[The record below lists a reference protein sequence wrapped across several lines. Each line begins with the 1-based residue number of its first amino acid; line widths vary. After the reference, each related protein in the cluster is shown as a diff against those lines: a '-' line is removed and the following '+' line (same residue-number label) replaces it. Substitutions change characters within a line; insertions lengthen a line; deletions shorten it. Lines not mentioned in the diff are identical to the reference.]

1 MENSFWCNYEK
12 YATTHGFYWQYRKG
26 EFMQKTI
33 LLQSA
38 GILDEEAKCTLKQNV
53 YIKDGKFFRIVAENE
68 DDHSVVADETI
79 DCSKYFVSPGLA
91 NLHTHTAMN
100 IFKGIAEDV
109 TADAWF
115 NEMIWPYESK
125 MTDDDVYIGTL
136 MGISEMINN
145 GVTVFADHY
154 FGEEQVLKA
163 VKETGIRGD
172 LAPTLFGMTPGFHER
187 LAQVKEFILEHRNDS
202 DKIAFHMG
210 PHANYTCPSPTL
222 KEIIDV
228 AKELDLPIHLHV
240 SEEDVQVEKARKET
254 GMTPFGILHE
264 AGGFDCKVL
273 IGHGLWIEEDDLKYL
288 RDDTWFAFCPKTY
301 MKLASGKGG
310 FFDHYKKLNYGF
322 GTDGAASSNTLN
334 PMEQAR
340 LFGLLGKYQDRNSA
354 AYTAEEILKHLMAS
368 HQAFPFGSGRM
379 KEGAPADL
387 VIWDLY
393 QPDTFPFYNPISSIL
408 YSSNSQSVKYTMV
421 AGEFLKYDGKLKM
434 DTDALTKEAIRLQK
448 DLLARGKG
456 KAEVTY

>member
-1 MENSFWCNYEK
+1 ME
-12 YATTHGFYWQYRKG
+12 
-26 EFMQKTI
+26 KTI
-33 LLQSA
+33 LLKNA
-38 GILDEEAKCTLKQNV
+38 GLLDEEANCILNQNV
-53 YIKDGKFFRIVAENE
+53 YVQEGKILKILPAAEDTE
-68 DDHSVVADETI
+68 SIHADETI
-79 DCSKYFVSPGLA
+79 DCSKYYVSPGLA

-125 MTDDDVYIGTL
+125 MTDEDIYVGTL
-136 MGISEMINN
+136 MGIAEMINN

-172 LAPTLFGMTPGFHER
+172 LAPTLFGMTPDFHKR
-187 LAQVKEFILEHRNDS
+187 LAQVKAFIQEHRNDS
-202 DKIAFHMG
+202 DRISFHMG

-228 AKELDLPIHLHV
+228 AKELNLPIHLHV
-240 SEEDVQVEKARKET
+240 SEEDVQVEKAREET
-254 GMTPFGILHE
+254 GLTPFGILYE

-273 IGHGLWIEEDDLKYL
+273 IGHGLWIEEEDLKYL
-288 RDDTWFAFCPKTY
+288 RDDTWFAFCHKTY

-310 FFDHYKKLNYGF
+310 FFDYYKQLNYGF

-334 PMEQAR
+334 PVEQAR
-340 LFGLLGKYQDRNSA
+340 LFGLMGKYQERNSA
-354 AYTAEEILKHLMAS
+354 AYTATEIWQHLMAS
-368 HQAFPFGSGRM
+368 HQAFPFGSGRL

-393 QPDTFPFYNPISSIL
+393 QPDTFPFYSPISAIL
-408 YSSNSQSVKYTMV
+408 YSSNSQNVKYTMV
-421 AGEFLKYDGKLKM
+421 AGEFLKYNGKLKI
-434 DTDALTKEAIRLQK
+434 DTKTLMQEAVRLQK
-448 DLLARGKG
+448 ALLERGKG
-456 KAEVTY
+456 KAQVVY

>member
-1 MENSFWCNYEK
+1 ME
-12 YATTHGFYWQYRKG
+12 
-26 EFMQKTI
+26 KTI
-33 LLQSA
+33 LLKNA
-38 GILDEEAKCTLKQNV
+38 GLLDEEANCILNQNV
-53 YIKDGKFFRIVAENE
+53 YVQEGKILKILPAVE
-68 DDHSVVADETI
+68 DTESIHADETI
-79 DCSKYFVSPGLA
+79 DCSKYYVSPGLA

-125 MTDDDVYIGTL
+125 MTDEDIYVGTL
-136 MGISEMINN
+136 MGIAEMINN

-172 LAPTLFGMTPGFHER
+172 LAPTLFGMTPDFHER
-187 LAQVKEFILEHRNDS
+187 LTQVKAFIQEHRNDS
-202 DKIAFHMG
+202 DRISFHMG

-228 AKELDLPIHLHV
+228 AKELNLPIHLHV
-240 SEEDVQVEKARKET
+240 SEEDVQVEKAREET
-254 GMTPFGILHE
+254 GLTPFGILYE

-273 IGHGLWIEEDDLKYL
+273 IGHGLWIEEEDLKYL

-310 FFDHYKKLNYGF
+310 FFDYYKQLNYGF

-334 PMEQAR
+334 PVEQAR
-340 LFGLLGKYQDRNSA
+340 LFGLMGKYQERNSA
-354 AYTAEEILKHLMAS
+354 AYTATEIWQHLMAS
-368 HQAFPFGSGRM
+368 HQAFSFGSGRL

-393 QPDTFPFYNPISSIL
+393 QPDTFPFYSPISAIL
-408 YSSNSQSVKYTMV
+408 YSSNSQNVKYTMV
-421 AGEFLKYDGKLKM
+421 AGEFLKYNGKLKI
-434 DTDALTKEAIRLQK
+434 DTKTLMQEAVRLQK
-448 DLLARGKG
+448 ALLERGKG
-456 KAEVTY
+456 KAQVAY

>member
-1 MENSFWCNYEK
+1 ME
-12 YATTHGFYWQYRKG
+12 
-26 EFMQKTI
+26 KTI
-33 LLQSA
+33 LLKNA
-38 GILDEEAKCTLKQNV
+38 GLLVEEANCILNQNV
-53 YIKDGKFFRIVAENE
+53 YVQEGKILKILPAAEDTE
-68 DDHSVVADETI
+68 SIHADETI
-79 DCSKYFVSPGLA
+79 DCSKYYVSPGLA

-125 MTDDDVYIGTL
+125 MTDEDIYVGTL
-136 MGISEMINN
+136 MGIAEMINN

-172 LAPTLFGMTPGFHER
+172 LAPTLFGMTPDFHER
-187 LAQVKEFILEHRNDS
+187 LAQVKAFIQEHRNDS
-202 DKIAFHMG
+202 DRISFHMG

-228 AKELDLPIHLHV
+228 AKELNLPIHLHV
-240 SEEDVQVEKARKET
+240 SEEDVQVEKAREET
-254 GMTPFGILHE
+254 GLTPFGILYE

-273 IGHGLWIEEDDLKYL
+273 IGHGLWIEEEDLKYL

-310 FFDHYKKLNYGF
+310 FFDYYKQLNYGF

-334 PMEQAR
+334 PVEQAR
-340 LFGLLGKYQDRNSA
+340 LFGLMGKYQERNSA
-354 AYTAEEILKHLMAS
+354 AYTATEIWQHLMAS
-368 HQAFPFGSGRM
+368 HQAFSFGSGRL

-393 QPDTFPFYNPISSIL
+393 QPDTFPFYSPISAIL
-408 YSSNSQSVKYTMV
+408 YSSNSQNVKYTMV
-421 AGEFLKYDGKLKM
+421 AGEFLKYNGKLKI
-434 DTDALTKEAIRLQK
+434 DTKTLMQEAVRLQK
-448 DLLARGKG
+448 ALLERGKG
-456 KAEVTY
+456 KAQVAY

>member
-1 MENSFWCNYEK
+1 ME
-12 YATTHGFYWQYRKG
+12 
-26 EFMQKTI
+26 KTV
-33 LLQSA
+33 LLKNA
-38 GILDEEAKCTLKQNV
+38 ELLDEEANCILNQNV
-53 YIKDGKFFRIVAENE
+53 YVQEGKILKILPAAEDTE
-68 DDHSVVADETI
+68 SIHADETI
-79 DCSKYFVSPGLA
+79 DCSKYYVSPGLA

-125 MTDDDVYIGTL
+125 MTDEDIYVGTL
-136 MGISEMINN
+136 MGIAEMINN

-172 LAPTLFGMTPGFHER
+172 LAPTLFGMTPDFHER
-187 LAQVKEFILEHRNDS
+187 LAQVKAFIQEHRNDS
-202 DKIAFHMG
+202 DRISFHMG

-222 KEIIDV
+222 REIIDA
-228 AKELDLPIHLHV
+228 AKELNLPIHLHV
-240 SEEDVQVEKARKET
+240 SEEDVQVEKAREET
-254 GMTPFGILHE
+254 GLTPFGILYE

-273 IGHGLWIEEDDLKYL
+273 IGHGLWIEEEDLKYL

-310 FFDHYKKLNYGF
+310 FFDYYKQLNYGF

-334 PMEQAR
+334 PVEQAR
-340 LFGLLGKYQDRNSA
+340 LFGLMGKYQERNSA
-354 AYTAEEILKHLMAS
+354 AYTATEIWQHLMAS
-368 HQAFPFGSGRM
+368 HQAFPFGSGRL

-393 QPDTFPFYNPISSIL
+393 QPDTFPFYSPISAIL
-408 YSSNSQSVKYTMV
+408 YSSNSQNVKYTML
-421 AGEFLKYDGKLKM
+421 AGEFLKYNGKLKI
-434 DTDALTKEAIRLQK
+434 DTKTLMQEAVRLQK
-448 DLLARGKG
+448 ALLERGKG
-456 KAEVTY
+456 KAQVAY

>member
-1 MENSFWCNYEK
+1 ME
-12 YATTHGFYWQYRKG
+12 
-26 EFMQKTI
+26 KTV
-33 LLQSA
+33 LLKNA
-38 GILDEEAKCTLKQNV
+38 GLLDEEANCILNQNV
-53 YIKDGKFFRIVAENE
+53 YVQEGKILKILPAAEDTE
-68 DDHSVVADETI
+68 SIHADETI
-79 DCSKYFVSPGLA
+79 DCSKYYVSPGLA

-125 MTDDDVYIGTL
+125 MTDEDIYVGTL
-136 MGISEMINN
+136 MGIAEMINN

-172 LAPTLFGMTPGFHER
+172 LAPTLFGMTPDFHER
-187 LAQVKEFILEHRNDS
+187 LAQVKVFIQEHRNDS
-202 DKIAFHMG
+202 DRISFHMG

-222 KEIIDV
+222 KETIDA
-228 AKELDLPIHLHV
+228 AKELNLPIHLHV
-240 SEEDVQVEKARKET
+240 SEENVQVEKAREET
-254 GMTPFGILHE
+254 GLTPFGILYE

-273 IGHGLWIEEDDLKYL
+273 IGHGLWIEEEDLKYL

-310 FFDHYKKLNYGF
+310 FFDYYKQLNYGF

-334 PMEQAR
+334 PVEQAR
-340 LFGLLGKYQDRNSA
+340 LFGLMGKYQERNSA
-354 AYTAEEILKHLMAS
+354 AYTATEIWQHLMAS
-368 HQAFPFGSGRM
+368 HQAFPFGSGRL

-393 QPDTFPFYNPISSIL
+393 QPDTFPFYSPISAIL
-408 YSSNSQSVKYTMV
+408 YSSNSQNVKYTMV
-421 AGEFLKYDGKLKM
+421 AGEFLKYNGKLKI
-434 DTDALTKEAIRLQK
+434 DTKTLMQEAVRLQK
-448 DLLARGKG
+448 ALLERGKG
-456 KAEVTY
+456 KAQVAY

>member
-1 MENSFWCNYEK
+1 ME
-12 YATTHGFYWQYRKG
+12 
-26 EFMQKTI
+26 KTI
-33 LLQSA
+33 LLKNA
-38 GILDEEAKCTLKQNV
+38 GLLDEEANCILNQNV
-53 YIKDGKFFRIVAENE
+53 YVQEGKILKILPAAEDTE
-68 DDHSVVADETI
+68 SIHADETI
-79 DCSKYFVSPGLA
+79 DCSKYYVSPGLA

-125 MTDDDVYIGTL
+125 MTDEDIYVGTL
-136 MGISEMINN
+136 MGITEMINN

-172 LAPTLFGMTPGFHER
+172 LAPTLFGMTPDFHER
-187 LAQVKEFILEHRNDS
+187 LAQVKAFIQEHRNDS
-202 DKIAFHMG
+202 DRISFHMG

-222 KEIIDV
+222 KEIIDA
-228 AKELDLPIHLHV
+228 AKELNLPIHLHV
-240 SEEDVQVEKARKET
+240 SEEDVQVEKAREET
-254 GMTPFGILHE
+254 GLTPFGILYE

-273 IGHGLWIEEDDLKYL
+273 IGHGLWIEEEDLKYL

-310 FFDHYKKLNYGF
+310 FFDYYKQLNYGF

-334 PMEQAR
+334 PVEQAR
-340 LFGLLGKYQDRNSA
+340 LFGLMGKYQERNSA
-354 AYTAEEILKHLMAS
+354 AYTATEIWQHLMAS
-368 HQAFPFGSGRM
+368 HQAFPFGSGRL

-393 QPDTFPFYNPISSIL
+393 QPDTFPFYSPISAIL
-408 YSSNSQSVKYTMV
+408 YSSNSQNVKYTMV
-421 AGEFLKYDGKLKM
+421 AGESLKYNGKLKI
-434 DTDALTKEAIRLQK
+434 DTKTLMQEAVRLQK
-448 DLLARGKG
+448 ALLERGKG
-456 KAEVTY
+456 KAQVAY

>member
-1 MENSFWCNYEK
+1 ME
-12 YATTHGFYWQYRKG
+12 
-26 EFMQKTI
+26 KTI
-33 LLQSA
+33 LLKNA
-38 GILDEEAKCTLKQNV
+38 GLLDEEANCILNQNV
-53 YIKDGKFFRIVAENE
+53 YVQEGKILKILPAAEDTE
-68 DDHSVVADETI
+68 SIHADETI
-79 DCSKYFVSPGLA
+79 DCSKYYVSPGLA

-125 MTDDDVYIGTL
+125 MTDEDIYVGTL
-136 MGISEMINN
+136 MGIAEMINN

-172 LAPTLFGMTPGFHER
+172 LAPTLFGMTPDFHER
-187 LAQVKEFILEHRNDS
+187 LAQVKAFIQEHRNDS
-202 DKIAFHMG
+202 DRISFHMG

-228 AKELDLPIHLHV
+228 AKELNLPIHLHV
-240 SEEDVQVEKARKET
+240 SEEDVQVEKAREET
-254 GMTPFGILHE
+254 GLTPFGILYE

-273 IGHGLWIEEDDLKYL
+273 IGHGLWIEEEDLKYL

-310 FFDHYKKLNYGF
+310 FFDYYKQLNYGF

-334 PMEQAR
+334 PVEQAR
-340 LFGLLGKYQDRNSA
+340 LFGLMGKYQERNSA
-354 AYTAEEILKHLMAS
+354 AYTATEIWQHLMAS
-368 HQAFPFGSGRM
+368 HQAFSSGSGRL

-393 QPDTFPFYNPISSIL
+393 QPDTFPFYSPISAIL
-408 YSSNSQSVKYTMV
+408 YSSNSQNVKYTMV
-421 AGEFLKYDGKLKM
+421 AGEFLKYNGKLKI
-434 DTDALTKEAIRLQK
+434 DTKTLMQEAVRLQK
-448 DLLARGKG
+448 ALLERGKG
-456 KAEVTY
+456 KAQVAY

>member
-1 MENSFWCNYEK
+1 ME
-12 YATTHGFYWQYRKG
+12 
-26 EFMQKTI
+26 KTV
-33 LLQSA
+33 LLKNA
-38 GILDEEAKCTLKQNV
+38 ELLDEEANCILNQNV
-53 YIKDGKFFRIVAENE
+53 YVQEGKILKILPAAEDTE
-68 DDHSVVADETI
+68 SIHADETI
-79 DCSKYFVSPGLA
+79 DCSKYYVSPGLA

-100 IFKGIAEDV
+100 IFTGIAEDV

-125 MTDDDVYIGTL
+125 MTDEDIYVGTL
-136 MGISEMINN
+136 MGIAEMINN

-172 LAPTLFGMTPGFHER
+172 LAPTLFGMTPDFHER
-187 LAQVKEFILEHRNDS
+187 LAQVKAFIQEHRNDS
-202 DKIAFHMG
+202 DRISFHMG

-222 KEIIDV
+222 REIIDA
-228 AKELDLPIHLHV
+228 AKELNLPIHLHV
-240 SEEDVQVEKARKET
+240 SEEDVQVEKAREET
-254 GMTPFGILHE
+254 GLTPFGILYE

-273 IGHGLWIEEDDLKYL
+273 IGHGLWIEEEDLKYL

-310 FFDHYKKLNYGF
+310 FFDYYKQLNYGF

-334 PMEQAR
+334 PVEQAR
-340 LFGLLGKYQDRNSA
+340 LFGLMGKYQERNSA
-354 AYTAEEILKHLMAS
+354 AYTATEIWQHLMAS
-368 HQAFPFGSGRM
+368 HQAFPFGSGRL

-393 QPDTFPFYNPISSIL
+393 QPDTFPFYSPISAIL
-408 YSSNSQSVKYTMV
+408 YSSNSQNVKYTMV
-421 AGEFLKYDGKLKM
+421 AGEFLKYNGKLKI
-434 DTDALTKEAIRLQK
+434 DTKTLMQEAVRLQK
-448 DLLARGKG
+448 ALLERGKG
-456 KAEVTY
+456 KAQVAY

>member
-1 MENSFWCNYEK
+1 ME
-12 YATTHGFYWQYRKG
+12 
-26 EFMQKTI
+26 KTI
-33 LLQSA
+33 LLKNA
-38 GILDEEAKCTLKQNV
+38 GLLDEEANCILNQNV
-53 YIKDGKFFRIVAENE
+53 YVQEGKILKILPAAEDTE
-68 DDHSVVADETI
+68 SIHADETI
-79 DCSKYFVSPGLA
+79 DCSKYYVSPRLA

-125 MTDDDVYIGTL
+125 MTDEDIYVGTL
-136 MGISEMINN
+136 MGIAEMINN

-172 LAPTLFGMTPGFHER
+172 LAPTLFGMTPDFPER
-187 LAQVKEFILEHRNDS
+187 LAQVNAFFQEHRNDS
-202 DKIAFHMG
+202 DRISFHMG

-228 AKELDLPIHLHV
+228 AKELNLPIHLHV
-240 SEEDVQVEKARKET
+240 SEEDVQVEKAREET
-254 GMTPFGILHE
+254 GLTPFGILYA

-273 IGHGLWIEEDDLKYL
+273 IGHGLWIEEEDLKYL

-310 FFDHYKKLNYGF
+310 FFDYYKQLNYGF

-334 PMEQAR
+334 PVEQAR
-340 LFGLLGKYQDRNSA
+340 LFGLMGKYQERNSA
-354 AYTAEEILKHLMAS
+354 AYTATEIWQHLMAS
-368 HQAFPFGSGRM
+368 HQAFPFGSGRL
-379 KEGAPADL
+379 KEGASADL

-393 QPDTFPFYNPISSIL
+393 QPDTFPFYSPISAIL
-408 YSSNSQSVKYTMV
+408 YSSNSQNVKYTMV
-421 AGEFLKYDGKLKM
+421 AGEFLKYNGKLKI
-434 DTDALTKEAIRLQK
+434 DTKTLMQEAVRLQK
-448 DLLARGKG
+448 ALLERGKG
-456 KAEVTY
+456 KAQVAY

>member
-1 MENSFWCNYEK
+1 ME
-12 YATTHGFYWQYRKG
+12 
-26 EFMQKTI
+26 KTV
-33 LLQSA
+33 LLKNA
-38 GILDEEAKCTLKQNV
+38 ELLDEEANCILNQNV
-53 YIKDGKFFRIVAENE
+53 YVQEGKILKILPAAEDTE
-68 DDHSVVADETI
+68 SIHADETI
-79 DCSKYFVSPGLA
+79 DCSKYYVSPGLA

-115 NEMIWPYESK
+115 NEMIGPYESK
-125 MTDDDVYIGTL
+125 MTDEDIYVGTL
-136 MGISEMINN
+136 MGIAEMINN

-172 LAPTLFGMTPGFHER
+172 LAPTLFGMTPDFHER
-187 LAQVKEFILEHRNDS
+187 LAQVKAFIQEHRNDS
-202 DKIAFHMG
+202 DRISFHMG

-222 KEIIDV
+222 KEIIDA
-228 AKELDLPIHLHV
+228 AKELNLPIHLHV
-240 SEEDVQVEKARKET
+240 SEEDVQVEKAREET
-254 GMTPFGILHE
+254 GLTPFGILYE

-273 IGHGLWIEEDDLKYL
+273 IGHGLWIEEEDLKYL

-310 FFDHYKKLNYGF
+310 FFDYYKQLNYGF

-334 PMEQAR
+334 PVEQAR
-340 LFGLLGKYQDRNSA
+340 LFGLMGKYQERNSA
-354 AYTAEEILKHLMAS
+354 AYTATEIWQHLMAS
-368 HQAFPFGSGRM
+368 HQAFPFGSGRL

-393 QPDTFPFYNPISSIL
+393 QPDTFPFYSPISAIL
-408 YSSNSQSVKYTMV
+408 YSSNSQNVKYTMV
-421 AGEFLKYDGKLKM
+421 AGEFLKYNGKLKI
-434 DTDALTKEAIRLQK
+434 DTKTLMQEAVRLQK
-448 DLLARGKG
+448 ALLERGKG
-456 KAEVTY
+456 KAQVAY

>member
-1 MENSFWCNYEK
+1 MKKRIYLAMLAACFALTASACGDSSAVITDNTKTETSSVDDKKAEVGTNRLVSVENVDK
-12 YATTHGFYWQYRKG
+12 YITIGEYKG
-26 EFMQKTI
+26 LT
-33 LLQSA
+33 
-38 GILDEEAKCTLKQNV
+38 LDNTV
-53 YIKDGKFFRIVAENE
+53 
-68 DDHSVVADETI
+68 
-79 DCSKYFVSPGLA
+79 
-91 NLHTHTAMN
+91 
-100 IFKGIAEDV
+100 
-109 TADAWF
+109 DA
-115 NEMIWPYESK
+115 I
-125 MTDDDVYIGTL
+125 TDD
-136 MGISEMINN
+136 
-145 GVTVFADHY
+145 
-154 FGEEQVLKA
+154 
-163 VKETGIRGD
+163 
-172 LAPTLFGMTPGFHER
+172 
-187 LAQVKEFILEHRNDS
+187 
-202 DKIAFHMG
+202 
-210 PHANYTCPSPTL
+210 
-222 KEIIDV
+222 
-228 AKELDLPIHLHV
+228 
-240 SEEDVQVEKARKET
+240 DVQVEKARKET

-354 AYTAEEILKHLMAS
+354 EYTAEEIWKHLMAS

-393 QPDTFPFYNPISSIL
+393 QPDTFPFYSPISSIL
-408 YSSNSQSVKYTMV
+408 YSSNSQNVKYTMV

-434 DTDALTKEAIRLQK
+434 DTEALMKEAIRLQK
-448 DLLARGKG
+448 ELLARGKG

>member
-1 MENSFWCNYEK
+1 ME
-12 YATTHGFYWQYRKG
+12 
-26 EFMQKTI
+26 KTI
-33 LLQSA
+33 LLKNA
-38 GILDEEAKCTLKQNV
+38 GLLDEEANCILNQNV
-53 YIKDGKFFRIVAENE
+53 YVQEGKILKILPAAEDTE
-68 DDHSVVADETI
+68 SIHADETI
-79 DCSKYFVSPGLA
+79 DCSKYYVSPGLA

-125 MTDDDVYIGTL
+125 MTDEDIYVGTL
-136 MGISEMINN
+136 MGIAEMINN

-172 LAPTLFGMTPGFHER
+172 LAPTLFGMTPDFHER
-187 LAQVKEFILEHRNDS
+187 LAQVKAFIQEHRNDS
-202 DKIAFHMG
+202 DRISFHMG

-228 AKELDLPIHLHV
+228 AKELNLPIHLHV
-240 SEEDVQVEKARKET
+240 SEEDVQVEKAREET
-254 GMTPFGILHE
+254 GLTPFGILYE

-273 IGHGLWIEEDDLKYL
+273 IGHGLWIEEEDLKYL

-310 FFDHYKKLNYGF
+310 FFDYYKQLNYGF

-334 PMEQAR
+334 PVEQAR
-340 LFGLLGKYQDRNSA
+340 LFGLMGKYQERNSA
-354 AYTAEEILKHLMAS
+354 AYTATEIWQHLMAS
-368 HQAFPFGSGRM
+368 HQAFSFGSGRL

-393 QPDTFPFYNPISSIL
+393 QPDTFPLYSPISAIL
-408 YSSNSQSVKYTMV
+408 YSSNSQNVKYTMV
-421 AGEFLKYDGKLKM
+421 AGEFLKYNGKLKI
-434 DTDALTKEAIRLQK
+434 DTKTLMQEAVRLQK
-448 DLLARGKG
+448 ALLERGKG
-456 KAEVTY
+456 KAQVAY

>member
-1 MENSFWCNYEK
+1 ME
-12 YATTHGFYWQYRKG
+12 
-26 EFMQKTI
+26 KTI
-33 LLQSA
+33 LLKNA
-38 GILDEEAKCTLKQNV
+38 GLLDEEANCILNQNV
-53 YIKDGKFFRIVAENE
+53 YVQEGKILKILPAAEDTE
-68 DDHSVVADETI
+68 SIHADETI
-79 DCSKYFVSPGLA
+79 DCSKYYVSPGLA

-109 TADAWF
+109 TADSWF

-125 MTDDDVYIGTL
+125 MTDEDIYVGTL
-136 MGISEMINN
+136 MGIAEMINN

-172 LAPTLFGMTPGFHER
+172 LAPTLFGMTPDFHER
-187 LAQVKEFILEHRNDS
+187 LAQVKVFIQEHRNDS
-202 DKIAFHMG
+202 DRISFHMG

-222 KEIIDV
+222 KEIIDA
-228 AKELDLPIHLHV
+228 AKELNLPIHLHV
-240 SEEDVQVEKARKET
+240 SEENVQVEKAREET
-254 GMTPFGILHE
+254 GLTPFGILYE

-273 IGHGLWIEEDDLKYL
+273 IGHGLWIEEEDLKYL

-310 FFDHYKKLNYGF
+310 FFDYYKQLNYGF

-334 PMEQAR
+334 PVEQAR
-340 LFGLLGKYQDRNSA
+340 LFGLMGKYQERNSA
-354 AYTAEEILKHLMAS
+354 AYTATEIWQHLMAS
-368 HQAFPFGSGRM
+368 HQAFPFGSGRL

-393 QPDTFPFYNPISSIL
+393 QPDTFPFYSPISAIL
-408 YSSNSQSVKYTMV
+408 YSSNSQNVKYTMV
-421 AGEFLKYDGKLKM
+421 AGEFLKYNGKLKI
-434 DTDALTKEAIRLQK
+434 DTKTLMQEAVRLQK
-448 DLLARGKG
+448 ALLERGKG
-456 KAEVTY
+456 KAQVAY

>member
-1 MENSFWCNYEK
+1 ME
-12 YATTHGFYWQYRKG
+12 
-26 EFMQKTI
+26 KTV
-33 LLQSA
+33 LLKNA
-38 GILDEEAKCTLKQNV
+38 ELLDEEANCILNQNV
-53 YIKDGKFFRIVAENE
+53 YVQEGKILKILPAAEDTE
-68 DDHSVVADETI
+68 SIHADETI
-79 DCSKYFVSPGLA
+79 DCSKYYVSPGLA

-125 MTDDDVYIGTL
+125 MTDEDIYVGTL
-136 MGISEMINN
+136 MGIAEMINN

-172 LAPTLFGMTPGFHER
+172 LAPTLFGMTPDFHER
-187 LAQVKEFILEHRNDS
+187 LAQVKAFIQEHRNDS
-202 DKIAFHMG
+202 DRISFHMG

-222 KEIIDV
+222 KEIIDA
-228 AKELDLPIHLHV
+228 AKELNLPIHLHV
-240 SEEDVQVEKARKET
+240 SEEDVQVEKAREET
-254 GMTPFGILHE
+254 GLTPFGILYE

-273 IGHGLWIEEDDLKYL
+273 IGHGLWIEEEDLKYL

-310 FFDHYKKLNYGF
+310 FFDYYKQLNYGF

-334 PMEQAR
+334 PVEQAR
-340 LFGLLGKYQDRNSA
+340 LFGLMGKYQERNSA
-354 AYTAEEILKHLMAS
+354 AYTATEIWQHLMAS
-368 HQAFPFGSGRM
+368 HQAFPFGSGRL

-393 QPDTFPFYNPISSIL
+393 QPDTFPFYSPISAIL
-408 YSSNSQSVKYTMV
+408 YSSNSQNVKCTMV
-421 AGEFLKYDGKLKM
+421 AGEFLKYNGKLKI
-434 DTDALTKEAIRLQK
+434 DTKTLMQEAVRLQK
-448 DLLARGKG
+448 ALLERGKG
-456 KAEVTY
+456 KAQVAY

>member
-1 MENSFWCNYEK
+1 ME
-12 YATTHGFYWQYRKG
+12 
-26 EFMQKTI
+26 KTI
-33 LLQSA
+33 LLKNA
-38 GILDEEAKCTLKQNV
+38 GLLDEEANCILNQNV
-53 YIKDGKFFRIVAENE
+53 YVQEGKILKILPAAEDTE
-68 DDHSVVADETI
+68 FIHADETI
-79 DCSKYFVSPGLA
+79 DCSKYYVSPGLS

-125 MTDDDVYIGTL
+125 MTDEDIYVGTL
-136 MGISEMINN
+136 MGIAEMINN

-172 LAPTLFGMTPGFHER
+172 LAPTLFGMTPDFHER
-187 LAQVKEFILEHRNDS
+187 LAQVKAFIQEHRNDS
-202 DKIAFHMG
+202 DRISFHMG

-222 KEIIDV
+222 KQIIDV
-228 AKELDLPIHLHV
+228 AKELNLPIHLHV
-240 SEEDVQVEKARKET
+240 SEEDVQVEKAREET
-254 GMTPFGILHE
+254 GLTPFGILYE

-273 IGHGLWIEEDDLKYL
+273 IGHGLWIEEEDLKYL

-310 FFDHYKKLNYGF
+310 FFDYYKQLNYGF

-334 PMEQAR
+334 PVEQAR
-340 LFGLLGKYQDRNSA
+340 LFGLMGKYQERNSA
-354 AYTAEEILKHLMAS
+354 AYTATEIWQHLMAS
-368 HQAFPFGSGRM
+368 HQAFPFGSGRL

-393 QPDTFPFYNPISSIL
+393 QPDTFPFYSPISAIL
-408 YSSNSQSVKYTMV
+408 YSSNSQNVKYTMV
-421 AGEFLKYDGKLKM
+421 AGEFLKYNGKLKI
-434 DTDALTKEAIRLQK
+434 DTKTLMQEAVRLQK
-448 DLLARGKG
+448 ALLERGKG
-456 KAEVTY
+456 KAQVAY

>member
-1 MENSFWCNYEK
+1 MD
-12 YATTHGFYWQYRKG
+12 
-26 EFMQKTI
+26 KTI
-33 LLQSA
+33 LLENA
-38 GILDEEAKCTLKQNV
+38 NLLDEDAQCIQKQNM
-53 YIKDGKFFRIVAENE
+53 YIQDGKILKIIPNDKDAHEIAV
-68 DDHSVVADETI
+68 DETI
-79 DCSKYFVSPGLA
+79 DCSKYYVSPGMA
-91 NLHTHTAMN
+91 NLHVHTAMN

-136 MGISEMINN
+136 MGIAEMINN

-172 LAPTLFGMTPGFHER
+172 LAPTLFGMTPNFKER
-187 LAQVKEFILEHRNDS
+187 LQEVREFILAHRDDS
-202 DKIAFHMG
+202 DRIAFHVG

-222 KEIIDV
+222 KEVIDL
-228 AKELDLPIHLHV
+228 AKELQLPIHLHLA
-240 SEEDVQVEKARKET
+240 EEEAQVKKTREET
-254 GMTPFGILHE
+254 GMTPFGVLHE

-273 IGHGLWIEEDDLKYL
+273 IAHGLWIEEEDLKYL
-288 RDDTWFAFCPKTY
+288 KEDTWFAFCPKTY

-310 FFDHYKKLNYGF
+310 FFDYHEKLNYGF
-322 GTDGAASSNTLN
+322 GSDGAASSNTLN
-334 PMEQAR
+334 PIEQAR
-340 LFGLLGKYQDRNSA
+340 LFGLLGKYQDGKAEN
-354 AYTAEEILKHLMAS
+354 YTSPDIWRHLMAS
-368 HQAFPFGSGRM
+368 HQAFPFGSGRL

-393 QPDTFPFYNPISSIL
+393 QPDTFPFYDPVTAIL
-408 YSSNSQSVKYTMV
+408 YSSNSQNVRYTMV
-421 AGEFLKYDGKLKM
+421 AGDFLKYDGKLKL
-434 DTDALTKEAIRLQK
+434 DTEALTKEAIRLQK
-448 DLLARGKG
+448 ALLERGKG

>member
-1 MENSFWCNYEK
+1 ME
-12 YATTHGFYWQYRKG
+12 
-26 EFMQKTI
+26 KTI
-33 LLQSA
+33 LLKNA
-38 GILDEEAKCTLKQNV
+38 GLLDEEANCILNQNV
-53 YIKDGKFFRIVAENE
+53 YVQEGKILKILPAAEDTE
-68 DDHSVVADETI
+68 SIHADETI
-79 DCSKYFVSPGLA
+79 DCSKYYVSPGLA

-125 MTDDDVYIGTL
+125 MTDEDIYVGTL
-136 MGISEMINN
+136 MGIAEMINN

-172 LAPTLFGMTPGFHER
+172 LAPTLFGMTPDFHER
-187 LAQVKEFILEHRNDS
+187 LAQVKAFIQEHRNDS
-202 DKIAFHMG
+202 DRISFHMG

-228 AKELDLPIHLHV
+228 AKELNLPIHLHV
-240 SEEDVQVEKARKET
+240 SEEDVQVEKAREET
-254 GMTPFGILHE
+254 GLTPFVILYA

-273 IGHGLWIEEDDLKYL
+273 IGHGLWIEEEDLKYL

-310 FFDHYKKLNYGF
+310 FFDYYKQLNYGF

-334 PMEQAR
+334 PVEQAR
-340 LFGLLGKYQDRNSA
+340 LFGLMGKYQERNSA
-354 AYTAEEILKHLMAS
+354 AYTATEIWQHLMAS
-368 HQAFPFGSGRM
+368 HQAFPFGSGRL

-393 QPDTFPFYNPISSIL
+393 QLDTFPFYSPISAIL
-408 YSSNSQSVKYTMV
+408 YSSNSQNVKYTMV
-421 AGEFLKYDGKLKM
+421 AGEFLKYNGKLKI
-434 DTDALTKEAIRLQK
+434 DTKTLMQEAVRLQK
-448 DLLARGKG
+448 ALLERGKG
-456 KAEVTY
+456 KAQVAY

>member
-1 MENSFWCNYEK
+1 M
-12 YATTHGFYWQYRKG
+12 G
-26 EFMQKTI
+26 KTI
-33 LLQSA
+33 LLKNAS
-38 GILDEEAKCTLKQNV
+38 LLTEEAECISSQNV
-53 YIKDGKFFRIVAENE
+53 YVKDGKIEKILPGDRDDGSLKAE
-68 DDHSVVADETI
+68 ETI
-79 DCSKYFVSPGLA
+79 DCSSYYVSPGLA

-136 MGISEMINN
+136 LGIAEMLNN

-172 LAPTLFGMTPGFHER
+172 LAPTIFGAAPEFPER
-187 LAQVKEFILEHRNDS
+187 LAQVKEFITNHRKDS

-210 PHANYTCPSPTL
+210 PHANYTCPAPTL
-222 KEIIDV
+222 GQIVDE
-228 AKELDLPIHLHV
+228 AKALDLPIHLHV
-240 SEEDVQVEKARKET
+240 SEEDVQVEKARAET
-254 GMTPFGILHE
+254 GLTPFGILHE

-273 IGHGLWIEEDDLKYL
+273 IGHGLWVEEEDLKYL

-301 MKLASGKGG
+301 MKLASGRGG
-310 FFDHYKKLNYGF
+310 FFDYYKQLNFGF

-334 PMEQAR
+334 PVEQAR
-340 LFGLLGKYQDRNSA
+340 LFGLLGKFQDRNA
-354 AYTAEEILKHLMAS
+354 AAFDAPFIWKHLMKS
-368 HQAFPFGSGRM
+368 HEAFPFKSGRLA
-379 KEGAPADL
+379 EGAPADL

-393 QPDTFPFYNPISSIL
+393 QPDTFPFYSPISAIL
-408 YSSNSQSVKYTMV
+408 YSSNSQNVKYTMV

-434 DTDALTKEAIRLQK
+434 DTETLRKEAIRLQK

-456 KAEVTY
+456 KAEVSY

>member
-1 MENSFWCNYEK
+1 ME
-12 YATTHGFYWQYRKG
+12 
-26 EFMQKTI
+26 KTI
-33 LLQSA
+33 LLKNA
-38 GILDEEAKCTLKQNV
+38 GLLDEEANCILNQNV
-53 YIKDGKFFRIVAENE
+53 YVQEGKILKILPAAEDTE
-68 DDHSVVADETI
+68 SIHADETI
-79 DCSKYFVSPGLA
+79 DCSKYYVSPGLA

-125 MTDDDVYIGTL
+125 MTDEDIYVGTL
-136 MGISEMINN
+136 MGIAEMINN

-172 LAPTLFGMTPGFHER
+172 LAPTLFGMTPDFHER
-187 LAQVKEFILEHRNDS
+187 LAQVKAFIQEHRNDS
-202 DKIAFHMG
+202 DRISFHMG
-210 PHANYTCPSPTL
+210 PHADYTCPSPTL

-228 AKELDLPIHLHV
+228 AKELNLPIHLHV
-240 SEEDVQVEKARKET
+240 SEEDVQVEKAREET
-254 GMTPFGILHE
+254 GLTPFGILYE

-273 IGHGLWIEEDDLKYL
+273 IGHGLWIEEEDLKYL

-310 FFDHYKKLNYGF
+310 FFDYYKQLNYGF

-334 PMEQAR
+334 PVEQAR
-340 LFGLLGKYQDRNSA
+340 LFGLMGKYQERNSA
-354 AYTAEEILKHLMAS
+354 AYTATEIWQHLMAS
-368 HQAFPFGSGRM
+368 HQAFSFGSGRL

-393 QPDTFPFYNPISSIL
+393 QPDTFPFYSPISAIL
-408 YSSNSQSVKYTMV
+408 YSSNSQNVKYTMV
-421 AGEFLKYDGKLKM
+421 AGEFLKYNGKLKI
-434 DTDALTKEAIRLQK
+434 DTKTLMQEAVRLQK
-448 DLLARGKG
+448 ALLERGKG
-456 KAEVTY
+456 KAQVAY

>member
-1 MENSFWCNYEK
+1 ME
-12 YATTHGFYWQYRKG
+12 
-26 EFMQKTI
+26 KTI
-33 LLQSA
+33 LLKNA
-38 GILDEEAKCTLKQNV
+38 GLLDEEANCILNQNV
-53 YIKDGKFFRIVAENE
+53 YVQEGKILKILPAAEDTE
-68 DDHSVVADETI
+68 SIHADETI
-79 DCSKYFVSPGLA
+79 DCSKYYVSPGLA

-115 NEMIWPYESK
+115 NERIWPYESK
-125 MTDDDVYIGTL
+125 MTDEDIYVGTL
-136 MGISEMINN
+136 MGIAEMINN

-172 LAPTLFGMTPGFHER
+172 LAPTLFGMTPDFHER
-187 LAQVKEFILEHRNDS
+187 LAQVKAFIQEHRNDS
-202 DKIAFHMG
+202 DRISFHMG

-228 AKELDLPIHLHV
+228 AKELNLPIHLHV
-240 SEEDVQVEKARKET
+240 SEEDVQVEKAREET
-254 GMTPFGILHE
+254 GLTPFGILYE

-273 IGHGLWIEEDDLKYL
+273 IGHGLWIEEEDLKYL

-310 FFDHYKKLNYGF
+310 FFDYYKQLNYGF

-334 PMEQAR
+334 PVEQAR
-340 LFGLLGKYQDRNSA
+340 LFGLMGKYQERNSA
-354 AYTAEEILKHLMAS
+354 AYTATEIWQHLMAS
-368 HQAFPFGSGRM
+368 HQAFSFGSGRL

-393 QPDTFPFYNPISSIL
+393 QPDTFPFYSPISAIL
-408 YSSNSQSVKYTMV
+408 YSSNSQNVKYTMV
-421 AGEFLKYDGKLKM
+421 AGEFLKYNGKLKI
-434 DTDALTKEAIRLQK
+434 DTKTLMQEAVRLQK
-448 DLLARGKG
+448 ALLERGKG
-456 KAEVTY
+456 KAQVAY

>member
-1 MENSFWCNYEK
+1 ME
-12 YATTHGFYWQYRKG
+12 
-26 EFMQKTI
+26 KTI
-33 LLQSA
+33 LLKNA
-38 GILDEEAKCTLKQNV
+38 GLLDEEANCILNQNV
-53 YIKDGKFFRIVAENE
+53 YVQEGKILKILPAAEDTE
-68 DDHSVVADETI
+68 SIHADETI
-79 DCSKYFVSPGLA
+79 DCSKYYVSPGLA

-115 NEMIWPYESK
+115 NETIWPYESK
-125 MTDDDVYIGTL
+125 MTDEDIYVGTL
-136 MGISEMINN
+136 MGIAEMINN

-172 LAPTLFGMTPGFHER
+172 LAATLFGMTPDFHER
-187 LAQVKEFILEHRNDS
+187 LAQVKAFIQEHRNDS
-202 DKIAFHMG
+202 DRISFHMG

-228 AKELDLPIHLHV
+228 AKELNLPVHLHV
-240 SEEDVQVEKARKET
+240 SEEDVQVEKAREET
-254 GMTPFGILHE
+254 GLTPFGILYE

-273 IGHGLWIEEDDLKYL
+273 IGHGLWIEEEDLKYL

-310 FFDHYKKLNYGF
+310 FFDYYKQLNYGF

-334 PMEQAR
+334 PVEQAR
-340 LFGLLGKYQDRNSA
+340 LFGLMGKYQERNSA
-354 AYTAEEILKHLMAS
+354 AYTATEIWQHLMAS
-368 HQAFPFGSGRM
+368 HQAFPFGSGRL

-393 QPDTFPFYNPISSIL
+393 QPDTFPFYSPISAIL
-408 YSSNSQSVKYTMV
+408 YSSNSQNVKYTMV
-421 AGEFLKYDGKLKM
+421 AGEFLKYNGKLKI
-434 DTDALTKEAIRLQK
+434 DTKTLMQEAVRLQK
-448 DLLARGKG
+448 ALLERGKG
-456 KAEVTY
+456 KAQVAY

>member
-1 MENSFWCNYEK
+1 ME
-12 YATTHGFYWQYRKG
+12 
-26 EFMQKTI
+26 KTI
-33 LLQSA
+33 LLKNA
-38 GILDEEAKCTLKQNV
+38 GLLDEEANCILNQNV
-53 YIKDGKFFRIVAENE
+53 YVQEGKILKILPAAEDTE
-68 DDHSVVADETI
+68 SIHADETI
-79 DCSKYFVSPGLA
+79 DCSKYYVSPGLA

-109 TADAWF
+109 TADSWF

-125 MTDDDVYIGTL
+125 MTDEDIYVGTL
-136 MGISEMINN
+136 MGIAEMINN

-172 LAPTLFGMTPGFHER
+172 LAPTLFGMTPDFHER
-187 LAQVKEFILEHRNDS
+187 LAQVQVFIQEHRNDS
-202 DKIAFHMG
+202 DRISFHMG

-222 KEIIDV
+222 KEIIDA
-228 AKELDLPIHLHV
+228 AKELNLPIHLHV
-240 SEEDVQVEKARKET
+240 SEEDVQVEKAREET
-254 GMTPFGILHE
+254 GLTPFGILYE

-273 IGHGLWIEEDDLKYL
+273 IGHGLWIEEEDLKYL

-310 FFDHYKKLNYGF
+310 FFDYYKQLNYGF

-334 PMEQAR
+334 PVEQAR
-340 LFGLLGKYQDRNSA
+340 LFGLMGKYQERNSA
-354 AYTAEEILKHLMAS
+354 AYTATEIWQHLMAS
-368 HQAFPFGSGRM
+368 HQAFPFGSGRL

-393 QPDTFPFYNPISSIL
+393 QPDTFPFYSPISAIL
-408 YSSNSQSVKYTMV
+408 YSSNSQNVKYTMV
-421 AGEFLKYDGKLKM
+421 AGEFLKYNGKLKI
-434 DTDALTKEAIRLQK
+434 DTKTLMQEAVRLQK
-448 DLLARGKG
+448 ALLERGKG
-456 KAEVTY
+456 KAQVAY

>member
-1 MENSFWCNYEK
+1 ME
-12 YATTHGFYWQYRKG
+12 
-26 EFMQKTI
+26 KTI
-33 LLQSA
+33 LLKNA
-38 GILDEEAKCTLKQNV
+38 GLLDEEANCILNQNV
-53 YIKDGKFFRIVAENE
+53 YVQEGKILKILPAAEDTE
-68 DDHSVVADETI
+68 SIHADETI
-79 DCSKYFVSPGLA
+79 DCSKYYVSPGLA

-115 NEMIWPYESK
+115 NERIWPYEST
-125 MTDDDVYIGTL
+125 MTDEDIYVGTL
-136 MGISEMINN
+136 MGIAEMINN

-172 LAPTLFGMTPGFHER
+172 LAPTLFGMTPDFHER
-187 LAQVKEFILEHRNDS
+187 LAQVKAFIQEHRNDS
-202 DKIAFHMG
+202 DRISFHMG

-228 AKELDLPIHLHV
+228 AKELNLPIHLHV
-240 SEEDVQVEKARKET
+240 SEEDVQVEKAREET
-254 GMTPFGILHE
+254 GLTPFGILYE

-273 IGHGLWIEEDDLKYL
+273 IGHGLWIEEEDLKYL

-310 FFDHYKKLNYGF
+310 FFDYYKQLNYGF

-334 PMEQAR
+334 PVEQAR
-340 LFGLLGKYQDRNSA
+340 LFGLMGKYQERNSA
-354 AYTAEEILKHLMAS
+354 AYTATEIWQHLMAS
-368 HQAFPFGSGRM
+368 HQAFPFGSGRL

-393 QPDTFPFYNPISSIL
+393 QPDTFPFYSPISAIL
-408 YSSNSQSVKYTMV
+408 YSSNSQNVKYTMV
-421 AGEFLKYDGKLKM
+421 AGEFLKYNGKLKI
-434 DTDALTKEAIRLQK
+434 DTKTLMQEAVRLQK
-448 DLLARGKG
+448 ALLERGKG
-456 KAEVTY
+456 KAQVVY